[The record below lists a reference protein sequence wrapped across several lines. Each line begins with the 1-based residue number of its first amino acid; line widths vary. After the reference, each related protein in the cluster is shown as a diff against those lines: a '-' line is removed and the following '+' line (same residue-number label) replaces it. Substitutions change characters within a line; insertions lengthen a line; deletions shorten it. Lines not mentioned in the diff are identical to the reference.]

1 LDWILN
7 DHKSTNRTADD
18 RSARSGATIADVAA
32 LAGVSRQTVSNV
44 LNAPHRVAPATTT
57 RVQKAIQKLE
67 YRQNRAARNLRIRAS
82 HTIGLRINP
91 VMGLGDLLDRF
102 LHALANSAQAA
113 GYHVLLFTSTDP
125 ETEIAT
131 YDDLIQT
138 GTVDGFVLTDI
149 GIADP
154 RPAWFARR
162 RIPFVCFGR
171 PSQDRAECAW
181 VDVDGAYGT
190 AQAVDYLVSCG
201 HRRIAYLGWPHGTG
215 YGDDRRAGWRQ
226 AMRRHGL
233 PITRLAGTCT
243 QDAGAAAET
252 AGRLL
257 AGTAAPTA
265 FVCGSDTFAIGARL
279 ACGNDIDGQPLA
291 AVVGFD
297 DSPAATF
304 LSPPLS
310 SVRQPLPAV
319 AHHVVDL
326 LVGKIADPGARPEGI
341 LLRPELVHRDAR
353 RS

>member
-1 LDWILN
+1 MMLN
-7 DHKSTNRTADD
+7 DQKNDD
-18 RSARSGATIADVAA
+18 RSARSSATVADVAA

-44 LNAPHRVAPATTT
+44 LNAPQRVAPATTT
-57 RVQKAIQKLE
+57 RVRTAIQKLE

-91 VMGLGDLLDRF
+91 LMGLGDLLDRF
-102 LHALANSAQAA
+102 LHALANSAQEA

-149 GIADP
+149 GIEDP

-171 PSQDRAECAW
+171 PRLNECAW

-190 AQAVDYLVSCG
+190 AQAVDHLVAQG
-201 HRRIAYLGWPHGTG
+201 HRRIAYLGWPRGTG
-215 YGDDRRAGWRQ
+215 YGDDRQAGWRR
-226 AMRRHGL
+226 AMRKHGL
-233 PITRLAGTCT
+233 PIGGLTGTCT
-243 QDAGAAAET
+243 QDAGAAAAT

-257 AGTAAPTA
+257 AGRTPPTA

-279 ACGNDIDGQPLA
+279 ACGTGKDGQPRA

-326 LVGKIADPGARPEGI
+326 LISRIAHPDAQPEGVV
-341 LLRPELVHRDAR
+341 LRPELVCRD
-353 RS
+353 